1 MGREAA
7 GIGGSASS
15 VIIPRSMPGIWQGN
29 YQPCPQRR
37 KRPGWSRDTARRAFS
52 AHPAAGGTAA
62 PRERK
67 VRSMPEFQV
76 RLLCTYEVHTTLTV
90 TAESAAAAKAHVEQL
105 LREGES
111 PQLFTRESS
120 GVITGVD

>member
-1 MGREAA
+1 
-7 GIGGSASS
+7 
-15 VIIPRSMPGIWQGN
+15 
-29 YQPCPQRR
+29 
-37 KRPGWSRDTARRAFS
+37 
-52 AHPAAGGTAA
+52 
-62 PRERK
+62 
-67 VRSMPEFQV
+67 MPEFQV

-120 GVITGVD
+120 GVITGVDSAHQWHYDYDSACVGRIEAVEHVTQGRA